1 MQSILRK
8 LYRLIFK
15 RVTGCELAEQLG
27 VRFGEGC
34 KFISINRNTFGSE
47 PYLIEIGN
55 HVELTAGVRFLP
67 HDGAVWVFR
76 EEEPDIDLMMPIKVG
91 NNVFIGYNTVM
102 LRGAE
107 IGDNCIIGAGSVVS
121 GKIPP
126 NSVAAGVPAKVIKTI
141 EEYRQKIDPYLT
153 ATKRMNREQKKT
165 FFLKHFDISE
175 EEN

>member
-107 IGDNCIIGAGSVVS
+107 IGDNCIIGAGSVVT
-121 GKIPP
+121 GKIPAGT
-126 NSVAAGVPAKVIKTI
+126 VAAGIPAKVIKTI
-141 EEYRQKIDPYLT
+141 EEYRQKIDPLLIP
-153 ATKRMNREQKKT
+153 TKGMNSKEKKT
-165 FFLKHFDISE
+165 YLLKHFGIH
-175 EEN
+175 EENH